1 MGGGDRRYR
10 GYSSRPPRDLAC
22 NARLRRSCAHAGVVA
37 RQIVA
42 YTDNHGGLTCAP
54 YLPSREAKGVFTQ
67 NAIKNAHGPLVAY
80 AREQNQDSPL
90 WYVSNSE
97 RRLTAIEY
105 EVRLL
110 RERLPG
116 ARSKG

>member
-1 MGGGDRRYR
+1 MALDLT
-10 GYSSRPPRDLAC
+10 STPPWLCTVLLAEDDTEESV
-22 NARLRRSCAHAGVVA
+22 LGSDDH
-37 RQIVA
+37 Q
-42 YTDNHGGLTCAP
+42 D
-54 YLPSREAKGVFTQ
+54 
-67 NAIKNAHGPLVAY
+67 AIKNAHGPRVEY

-90 WYVSNSE
+90 WYVCNSE

-116 ARSKG
+116 AGSKG